1 MQKVKSKIWIA
12 VIGGLFCC
20 AGISQGPNAG
30 RLWWLPALVGL
41 AIIIAWVCWVLPTAK
56 KERER
61 VAAEHAK
68 ALRRAKEAEE
78 RRKVEHERWKH
89 CFLHDRIGK
98 YYLAYQYNIEFQ
110 VEDPEF
116 AQSIMYTGQPEPEVF
131 AADAGI
137 EIRAGDLPLGRYKA
151 LGRMVSDWD
160 KRGEPYVLK
169 IQSVDHEACTA
180 LLGFYRDKATQYSN
194 REQIVV
200 SLTDVATEDR
210 QKNIFLVSSFDEIA
224 LGEDPDKPG
233 AVLAYTLSGEELGC
247 VPQSAAS
254 RWLEEDA
261 AFVMVDHVQT
271 VDTEDNSYD
280 CPVIRIFW

>member
-1 MQKVKSKIWIA
+1 M
-12 VIGGLFCC
+12 IGGLFCC
-20 AGISQGPNAG
+20 AGISQGPNSG

-41 AIIIAWVCWVLPTAK
+41 VIITAWVCWAVSAAK
-56 KERER
+56 KERGR
-61 VAAEHAK
+61 VAAEHEEAV
-68 ALRRAKEAEE
+68 RRVKEAEE
-78 RRKVEHERWKH
+78 RRKAEHERWKH
-89 CFLHDRIGK
+89 SFLHDRIGK
-98 YYLAYQYNIEFQ
+98 YHLAYQYSIEFR
-110 VEDPEF
+110 VDGPEF

-137 EIRAGDLPLGRYKA
+137 EIRAGDLPLGRHKA

-169 IQSVDHEACTA
+169 IQSVDQEVCTA
-180 LLGFYRDKATQYSN
+180 LIGFYRDKAAQYSN
-194 REQIVV
+194 REQTVV
-200 SLTDVATEDR
+200 ALTGVAKKDR
-210 QKNIFLVSSFDEIA
+210 QESIFLVRSFDEIE

-233 AVLAYTLSGEELGC
+233 AVLAYTLLGEELGR

-254 RWLEEDA
+254 RWLEEEA

-271 VDTEDNSYD
+271 VDTEDDSYD

>member
-1 MQKVKSKIWIA
+1 M
-12 VIGGLFCC
+12 IGGLFFC
-20 AGISQGPNAG
+20 AGLSRGPNAG

-41 AIIIAWVCWVLPTAK
+41 AIIIAWVCWAVSAAK
-56 KERER
+56 KERAR
-61 VAAEHAK
+61 VAAEHEE

-78 RRKVEHERWKH
+78 RRKAEHERWKH

-98 YYLAYQYNIEFQ
+98 YHLAYQYNIEFR

-180 LLGFYRDKATQYSN
+180 LLGFYRDKVAQHRH
-194 REQIVV
+194 REQTVV
-200 SLTDVATEDR
+200 ALTGVAKKDR
-210 QKNIFLVSSFDEIA
+210 QETIFWLSPFDEIE
-224 LGEDPDKPG
+224 LGEDPGKPG
-233 AVLAYTLSGEELGC
+233 AVLAYTLLGEELGR

-254 RWLEEDA
+254 RWVEEEA

-271 VDTEDNSYD
+271 VDTEDDSYD